1 MNTIAK
7 ITLWGTDVGAVTWND
22 EEGLAY
28 FEYDKRFEKGEWN
41 ISPLLMPIGGAHRVY
56 SFPSLRRRDPEEL
69 NAFNGLPGLLADSL
83 PDKYGN
89 ELINAWLASQGR
101 EPDSMNPVEKLCFI
115 GTRAMGALQF
125 EPVVEIGDSGSFNV
139 SIQSLV
145 DIASEILSKRNSF
158 ATNLQS
164 KEAAVY
170 KILSIGSSVGGA
182 RPKAVIAYNEQTGD
196 VRSGQCDADAGYDH
210 WLIKLDGVS
219 DVQLGSSRGWG
230 RVEYAYYLMA
240 KECGVE
246 MMPCQLFEENG
257 RAHFMTKRYDRVGGA
272 ERLHTQTMCAINHMD
287 FNRNQSYSYEQLFQI
302 MRQLNLSYP
311 EMEQMFRRMVFNAYA
326 RNCDDHTKNH
336 AFIMDKK
343 GQWRLSPAFD
353 ICFAYNPANHWVSR
367 HALSV
372 NFKRERFAIADF
384 MEVAKL
390 INCRRPEAIIAEVR
404 DVVSHWEDFAATAG
418 VDDGLNKMICE
429 GIMKDVEDV

>member
-7 ITLWGTDVGAVTWND
+7 VKIWGTNVGAVTWSD
-22 EEGLAY
+22 EDGIAY
-28 FEYDKRFEKGEWN
+28 FEYDKQFEKGNWDL
-41 ISPLLMPIGGAHRVY
+41 SPLVMPLRSPHHIY
-56 SFPSLRRRDPEEL
+56 SFPALRRTNQEEL

-145 DIASEILSKRNSF
+145 DIASEILSKRTSF
-158 ATNLQS
+158 ATNLHS
-164 KEAAVY
+164 KEAAVC
-170 KILSIGSSVGGA
+170 KMLSIGSSVGGA

-196 VRSGQCDADAGYDH
+196 VRSGQCDADPGYEH

-219 DVQLGSSRGWG
+219 DAQLGSSRGWG

-246 MMPCQLFEENG
+246 MMPCRLFEENG
-257 RAHFMTKRYDRVGGA
+257 RAHFMTKRFDRVGCT

-336 AFIMDKK
+336 AFIMDIN
-343 GQWRLSPAFD
+343 GQWKLSPAFD
-353 ICFAYNPANHWVSR
+353 ICFAYNPANLWVSR
-367 HALSV
+367 HALSM
-372 NFKRERFAIADF
+372 NFKRECFSFADF
-384 MEVAKL
+384 MAVAKL
-390 INCRRPEAIIAEVR
+390 INCRKPETIISEVR
-404 DVVSHWEDFAATAG
+404 NVVLHWADFADMAHVSEELNRSIQSSIMVDVVD
-418 VDDGLNKMICE
+418 
-429 GIMKDVEDV
+429 